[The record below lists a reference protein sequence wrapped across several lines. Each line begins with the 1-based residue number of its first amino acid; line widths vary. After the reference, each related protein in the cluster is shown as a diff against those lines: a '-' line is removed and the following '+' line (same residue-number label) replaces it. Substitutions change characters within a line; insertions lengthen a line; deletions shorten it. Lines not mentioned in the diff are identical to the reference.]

1 MPTYIQCAVYMYDRK
16 EVNVETDHRP
26 LDMIMREPHNSVPKQ
41 LQRML
46 PQKYVQSGGTL
57 QESKQIDV
65 PGNSSI

>member
-1 MPTYIQCAVYMYDRK
+1 MPTYIQCAVYMY
-16 EVNVETDHRP
+16 EVNVETDHQP